1 MTMMTTRMVG
11 ITSKRRNSMLR
22 NVMIGLREGEKEE
35 KKEIREDTTA
45 KILVM

>member
-11 ITSKRRNSMLR
+11 IMSKRRNSMLR
-22 NVMIGLREGEKEE
+22 NVRISLREGEKED
-35 KKEIREDTTA
+35 KKKIREDTTA